1 MIQMLFPRIQQ
12 APCPDFGMVVKS
24 LIVQPDWADAI
35 ADLGLLV
42 VHCHIVDFL
51 IWRLIYNYSFPLIL
65 QLTIA
70 VYDKKIEHMRTYGN
84 LTVQMQRNFNAPIFR
99 EDPYRRNLDW
109 RDKPTK
115 LVVQIQADDA
125 DGVSYFMERGSYVCI
140 MVVRGGSLY

>member
-1 MIQMLFPRIQQ
+1 M
-12 APCPDFGMVVKS
+12 
-24 LIVQPDWADAI
+24 
-35 ADLGLLV
+35 

-140 MVVRGGSLY
+140 MVVSGGSLY